1 MGRLRRLLVRLLALF
16 VVSCALLISLA
27 KLALPWL
34 AAHPENIAAYLSKAT
49 GTPVSIK
56 SASAEWDAQ
65 LQIRVSGMRIGADG
79 GMEVGSAR
87 LRVDPFGFLPA
98 RRWLRDIEV
107 VGPELSLIYEN
118 GTWVA
123 QGLGQSNDVDANL
136 ASRLRLLDAV
146 SQISIRDARLNIHT
160 PSGDLLTLQRANL
173 ALRRRGDRLLAALQF
188 PVPELAGAATS
199 TPLTAKN
206 QLTVRV
212 NWQARSET
220 ANFYFQTERTQFSVL
235 AELAALFQQRSLL
248 PTRDLDSLAG
258 ELDLRAW
265 LTVRAD
271 KVAAG
276 TLQLSARDA
285 RQQGSLD
292 LAIHS
297 VDGENWPGEIRF
309 GEQHVP
315 LFAKL
320 DTLRRRTQLHIAA
333 PDAPLPLQALSR
345 ALGAHIPVHMAS
357 LLGKLDAQGTL
368 TQATASVN
376 WPSAMATAAPSI
388 GLDWRAE
395 LHLQGVQFKAVERGP
410 GVRNLDA
417 IVRIDSQGAHAE
429 LSGKNFVLDLPNSF
443 RKPIEVGTLSLQ
455 GAIWPQPEGWRDGFF
470 AELADVV
477 LQAPGY
483 DATAYVRFE
492 KLPQQTAQ
500 MSASIDVTRGD
511 ISKAGQFWV
520 KKNMSDKAIAWL
532 DAALVKGQTGRAKAI
547 YRTPLARAEFP
558 FLAAQGRFE
567 ADFELK
573 QSHIRFSPEWPV
585 VKVTTGE
592 FNLLNN
598 SISARAVSGE
608 IAGNPVTELYGNI
621 GNFKEPIV
629 QLSVRGGKDFAPL
642 LALIRQCPIG
652 KNFGANFVGLKGVGP
667 TQVELA
673 LSIPLKPG
681 LGEQK
686 ITGQAQ
692 LQAVQ
697 LDNPDWQLSLAEL
710 NGTMDFDRIG
720 LRARGLNAQQFAL
733 PVKADVA
740 IGQTH
745 TGQSDLLVDA
755 AIYGPMPPTKLFSQE
770 PILAPILSAVSGQSD
785 WQVRVKTVRERTPDP
800 QIIALDGAELAS
812 PNAAASAFGPSQT
825 TIELSSDLH
834 GVTIKLPEPLGK
846 TETQKRPLR
855 LSVPTE
861 NNSSR
866 ALVLDIANDVRFVA
880 QLSSPEREFRG
891 VLSLGDEKVGEM
903 PDKGLRIRGAIEK
916 LDLSEWAP
924 LVGGTAATGAI
935 KLADVQIQANALGGA
950 FSSLPG
956 AMRFNAAPLDEGW
969 KIQVDASAAKG
980 MLELHGAD
988 GSQTLTAQ
996 FDHLYLPEVS
1006 GSSTLDWALDPSAV
1020 PIVHLYIADFSIGS
1034 AKLGVTRVESFP
1046 TNEGMRIDLLESK
1059 SPDLTLSGSG
1069 DWVNNATENISRFK
1083 LNFSSPDLGRMLAS
1097 LGFSGH
1103 VAGGQTLAELDAHW
1117 SGSPINFALAK
1128 LSGTL
1133 DVWVGEGRF
1142 LELSPGAGRLFG
1154 LLSLR
1159 ELPRRL
1165 ALDFSDF
1172 FSSGM
1177 SFSEI
1182 KGSFD
1187 FQSGNAF
1194 TKNMLI
1200 KAPAADIS
1208 ITGRTGLSARDYEQ
1222 VAQVRPKVGML
1233 PLVGA
1238 IAAGPAGAAAG
1249 LLAQG
1254 VLEGEKTLAA
1264 EYTIRGTWEAPE
1276 VLKTATARDPKKSQ
1290 R

>member
-1 MGRLRRLLVRLLALF
+1 MRIFALLI
-16 VVSCALLISLA
+16 VSCALLISLA

-34 AAHPENIAAYLSKAT
+34 AAHPQKIAAYLSKAT
-49 GTPVSIK
+49 GTPVSIE
-56 SASAEWDAQ
+56 SATAEWDAQ
-65 LQIRVSGMRIGADG
+65 LQIRVNRLRIGADG
-79 GMEVGSAR
+79 GMEIASAR
-87 LRVDPFGFLPA
+87 LRIDPFGFLPA

-107 VGPELSLIYEN
+107 LGPELSLIYDN
-118 GTWVA
+118 GRWIA
-123 QGLGQSNDVDANL
+123 QGLGQSNAIDASL
-136 ASRLRLLDAV
+136 ASRLRLLDAI
-146 SQISIRDARLNIHT
+146 SQITIREARLNIHT
-160 PSGDLLTLQRANL
+160 PSGELLTLQKASL

-188 PVPELAGAATS
+188 PVPELTRAATPELPS
-199 TPLTAKN
+199 R
-206 QLTVRV
+206 QSEIVVRAQ
-212 NWQARSET
+212 WQQSSES
-220 ANFYFQTERTQFSVL
+220 AEFYFQTEHAQLNVI
-235 AELAALFQQRSLL
+235 AELAGLFQQRSLL
-248 PTRDLDSLAG
+248 PQRDLDALSG

-265 LTVRAD
+265 LSVRAGMTTG
-271 KVAAG
+271 G

-285 RQQGSLD
+285 RQQSSVD
-292 LAIHS
+292 LNLYS
-297 VDGENWPGEIRF
+297 VDGENWPGELRF
-309 GEQHVP
+309 GERRVP
-315 LFAKL
+315 LFAQL
-320 DTLRRRTQLHIAA
+320 DAPRRRTQLHIAA
-333 PDAPLPLQALSR
+333 ADAPLPLQALSS
-345 ALGAHIPVHMAS
+345 ALGAHVPVHIAS

-368 TQATASVN
+368 TQANAALN
-376 WPSAMATAAPSI
+376 WGAGEPDAEAKGP
-388 GLDWRAE
+388 DWRAE
-395 LHLQGVQFKAVERGP
+395 IHLRDVQFKAVERGP
-410 GVRNLDA
+410 GIRNLDA
-417 IVRIDSQGAHAE
+417 VLRMDAHGAHVE
-429 LSGKNFVLDLPNSF
+429 LAGKNFVLDLPNSF
-443 RKPIEVGTLSLQ
+443 RKPVEISTLDLQ
-455 GAIWPQPEGWRDGFF
+455 GAIWPQPEGWREGFS
-470 AELADVV
+470 AELTDIA
-477 LQAPGY
+477 LNAPGY

-492 KLPQQTAQ
+492 KLAQETAQ

-532 DAALVKGQTGRAKAI
+532 DAALLRGQTGTAKAI

-558 FLAAQGRFE
+558 FHAAQGRFE

-573 QSHIRFSPEWPV
+573 QSLIRFSPDWPA
-585 VKVTTGE
+585 VKVNAGE
-592 FNLLNN
+592 FTLLNN
-598 SISARAVSGE
+598 SISARAVRGE
-608 IAGNPVTELYGNI
+608 IAGNPIAELYGNI
-621 GNFKEPIV
+621 SNFKEPIV
-629 QLSVRGGKDFAPL
+629 QLSVQGGKDFAPL
-642 LALIRQCPIG
+642 LALIRQSPIG
-652 KNFGANFVGLKGVGP
+652 KNFGANFVGLQGSGP
-667 TQVELA
+667 THVELA

-697 LDNPDWQLSLAEL
+697 LDNPDWQLALAEVH
-710 NGTMDFDRIG
+710 GAIDFDRIG
-720 LRARGLNAQQFAL
+720 LRARGLSARQFGLA
-733 PVKADVA
+733 VQASVA
-740 IGQTH
+740 IGETH
-745 TGQSDLLVDA
+745 TQQTDLLVDA
-755 AIYGPMPPTKLFSQE
+755 AIAGPIPPTELFSHE

-785 WQVRVKTVRERTPDP
+785 WLVRVKTVRERNLDAHV
-800 QIIALDGAELAS
+800 IALDGAEV
-812 PNAAASAFGPSQT
+812 PVTRPTTGVFGPSQT
-825 TIELSSDLH
+825 TIELSSDLR
-834 GVTIKLPEPLGK
+834 GVAIDLPVPLGK
-846 TETQKRPLR
+846 TAAQTRALR

-861 NNSSR
+861 NTSAR
-866 ALVLDIANDVRFVA
+866 ALVLDIAGNVRFVA
-880 QLSSPEREFRG
+880 QMSSPERDFRG
-891 VLSLGDEKVGEM
+891 VLSLGDAPVGEM
-903 PDKGLRIRGAIEK
+903 PDKGLRIRGAVDE
-916 LDLSEWAP
+916 LDMAQWAP

-935 KLADVQIQANALGGA
+935 NLADVQIQANSLGGA

-956 AMRFNAAPLDEGW
+956 AMRFNATPLAEGGW
-969 KIQVDASAAKG
+969 KVQVDASAAKG
-980 MLELHGAD
+980 TLELHGSEGA
-988 GSQTLTAQ
+988 QTLTAQ
-996 FDHLYLPEVS
+996 FQHLNLPEVT
-1006 GSSTLDWALDPSAV
+1006 GSSTLDWALDPSAI

-1046 TNEGMRIDLLESK
+1046 TKEGMRIDLLESK
-1059 SPDLTLSGSG
+1059 SPDLTLSGAG
-1069 DWVNNATENISRFK
+1069 DWVDNAAENVSRFK
-1083 LNFSSPDLGRMLAS
+1083 LSFSSPDLGRMLGS

-1117 SGSPINFALAK
+1117 PGSPINFALAK

-1172 FSSGM
+1172 FRSGM

-1208 ITGRTGLSARDYEQ
+1208 ISGRTGLSARDYEQ
-1222 VAQVRPKVGML
+1222 IAQVRPKVGML

-1264 EYTIRGTWEAPE
+1264 EYTIRGTWESPE
-1276 VLKTATARDPKKSQ
+1276 VLKTASARDPKKSQ